1 ALVVVIT
8 SLWLL
13 SLSTEAAAPNYLYN
27 FCGNDTTIY
36 SPNSTFKSNLNL
48 LLSNLSSNNTP
59 NNLFYNATAGRGPPG
74 AAYGLFLCRGDVTI
88 NVCHDCV
95 VTASQE
101 IVKSCPNET
110 VAYIWYDECMLRY
123 DNKSFFGIVD
133 ESPKVSMLNTE
144 NIAEKDQFAKVL
156 GDTLDELV
164 NRASSN
170 RSLNDQYVKR
180 FATGDVNFTSRQR
193 LYSLVQCTPD
203 LSGAD
208 CKRCLQVAI
217 DNLRICCNGKQGG
230 RVLQPSCNIR
240 YEIYPFYG
248 LKATAPLPSPTLP
261 PSSLTSPRGKTSK
274 HKPKWVNY
282 RVQAIEFFFC
292 GIYSR
297 LHIML
302 FYSLKGWDKAL
313 ICLFLFGS

>member
-1 ALVVVIT
+1 MVFPYIDIVSKALVVVIT

-13 SLSTEAAAPNYLYN
+13 SLSTKAAAPNYLYN

-59 NNLFYNATAGRGPPG
+59 NNLFYNATTGPGPPG

-101 IVKSCPNET
+101 IVKNCPNET
-110 VAYIWYDECMLRY
+110 VAYIWYDECMQRY
-123 DNKSFFGIVD
+123 DNRSFFGTVD

-144 NIAEKDQFAKVL
+144 NIAEKDRFAKVV

-180 FATGDVNFTSRQR
+180 FATGDVNFTSSQR
-193 LYSLVQCTPD
+193 LYSLVQCTLD

-208 CKRCLQVAI
+208 CKGKLSSKTIIAIVVPVGLSMVLLAIGFCLLSRKPRRKYHVGEEE
-217 DNLRICCNGKQGG
+217 NGKD
-230 RVLQPSCNIR
+230 
-240 YEIYPFYG
+240 
-248 LKATAPLPSPTLP
+248 K
-261 PSSLTSPRGKTSK
+261 
-274 HKPKWVNY
+274 
-282 RVQAIEFFFC
+282 
-292 GIYSR
+292 R
-297 LHIML
+297 LHFIMKL
-302 FYSLKGWDKAL
+302 YCFMLL
-313 ICLFLFGS
+313 PLQ